1 MSIDVT
7 TIPRTP
13 SWRDIVIDDHKD
25 FNWWSI
31 NRLHIRHSF
40 FWGDIGLRTPL
51 NAGYYRI
58 INLAP
63 PSAFGDALSMGNPIP
78 VSAGNAP
85 FSFNDA
91 TRTTNSTNMIK
102 LKETRIWRSG
112 EYRINFWM
120 RSRTEGI
127 RVRGRIYRNGTP
139 IGTERSTTSLE
150 WFDWTEDIHGWES
163 GDFVQIYARSPSSAH
178 QVEVKNLRLFVHES
192 NITEEIM

>member
-1 MSIDVT
+1 MSIEVT
-7 TIPRTP
+7 TIPKEP
-13 SWRDIVIDDHKD
+13 QWEDIVIDADKN
-25 FNWWSI
+25 FNWHTI
-31 NRLHIRHSF
+31 NHLTANLVFLRHSF
-40 FWGDIGLRTPL
+40 LATSL
-51 NAGYYRI
+51 NANNHKI
-58 INLAP
+58 VNLGAP
-63 PSAFGDALSMGNPIP
+63 TQKGNALSLGNPIP

-91 TRTTNSTNMIK
+91 TRTTNSTTMIK